1 MRGRVYRARQ
11 VHRTLGLT
19 LTVECGL
26 LGANMMGSATFTEY
40 ECTLSLYNK
49 IKHSNKMK
57 QVQDLNFEPHI
68 KSVLN
73 ISLTELPTL
82 TSDEQTHL

>member
-1 MRGRVYRARQ
+1 
-11 VHRTLGLT
+11 
-19 LTVECGL
+19 
-26 LGANMMGSATFTEY
+26 MMGSATFTEY

-57 QVQDLNFEPHI
+57 QVQELHFEPHI